1 MDMRIA
7 EDFCTLPA
15 VARPLRVGEFDDLF
29 QDQTAAPHWIDRYR
43 VEFTL
48 AGRDDLYEQVSDL
61 VARESACC
69 SLFDFSITRPA
80 REGGPRS
87 VGCARVGVP
96 ASRHDVLEGLTNH
109 AQWPR
114 GLELSHER

>member
-1 MDMRIA
+1 MDIRIA

-29 QDQTAAPHWIDRYR
+29 QDQTAAPRWIGRHR

-80 REGGPRS
+80 REAARGPS
-87 VGCARVGVP
+87 VALRVGVP

-109 AQWPR
+109 AVAVWT
-114 GLELSHER
+114 ELSHER

>member
-29 QDQTAAPHWIDRYR
+29 QDQTAAPRWIDRHR
-43 VEFTL
+43 VEFTF
-48 AGRDDLYEQVSDL
+48 AGGGDLYEQVSDL

-69 SLFDFSITRPA
+69 SFFDFSITRSA
-80 REGGPRS
+80 REAAQCPS
-87 VGCARVGVP
+87 LALRVGVP

-109 AQWPR
+109 AVSAWT
-114 GLELSHER
+114 ELSRER

>member
-29 QDQTAAPHWIDRYR
+29 QDQTAAPRWIGRHR

-80 REGGPRS
+80 REAPRGPS
-87 VGCARVGVP
+87 VALRVGVP

-109 AQWPR
+109 AVAAWT
-114 GLELSHER
+114 ELSHER